1 MHKLKTHPVHRAVN
15 GERQQTHRWTWLWLK
30 HPLYKQTKQIKW
42 FLCIQCC
49 CVCVF
54 FSPHIDIVLLAR
66 EKVSRVGYLSFN
78 CTVLCFVPSIVFFF
92 LLHSSVITFF
102 ELVYRDYFFY
112 FLWALFCITK
122 YSFCLRLLSSN
133 GNDGNQFFS
142 SRCTETLLIYCISI
156 LIRCLFSR
164 HACRVCDWM
173 NFSLL
178 FHRFCH
184 SRNGKKYSARL
195 SHA

>member
-1 MHKLKTHPVHRAVN
+1 ML
-15 GERQQTHRWTWLWLK
+15 L
-30 HPLYKQTKQIKW
+30 
-42 FLCIQCC
+42 
-49 CVCVF
+49 CVCVIF
-54 FSPHIDIVLLAR
+54 PAHRHCLIGSWESFPR
-66 EKVSRVGYLSFN
+66 RVPFIQLHSA
-78 CTVLCFVPSIVFFF
+78 VLCTFDCFFF

-184 SRNGKKYSARL
+184 SRNGKKYTARL
-195 SHA
+195 SHKHA

>member
-1 MHKLKTHPVHRAVN
+1 ML
-15 GERQQTHRWTWLWLK
+15 L
-30 HPLYKQTKQIKW
+30 
-42 FLCIQCC
+42 
-49 CVCVF
+49 CVCVL